1 MEIIDEKVAGKMENK
16 GFISNLLCRFATADE
31 NNIACSIYD
40 GNRLTDITYH
50 QFLHDILKVAG
61 YFADRKICNQHIA
74 LVAPNSYRW
83 IITFYGIMA
92 SGNVAVLLNPALPV
106 EMVASQCMQADAAV
120 LCCESDASEDFQSV
134 SASMELLCLEDIKSE
149 TVLSIEQVYQAD
161 ADETIAMLGTS
172 GTTGKSKIVEIT
184 SKNMHS
190 GLQNTNH
197 AASVDGLERSL
208 LILPLFHIGG
218 AISTSVVFNRL
229 RTLCIGRGPTNLLAD
244 MGALNPTFVP
254 FVPAMMESVVK
265 ILRRYTDLSDRAKY
279 IGNNLQRIHVA
290 GAAPNLATCQYLI
303 SQGIA
308 IETGYGMTEATG
320 SVTWGELDTDNI
332 GTIGKVHGDLIVR
345 FQDGE
350 LQVKGDA
357 VMKGYYKD
365 PEETAKVIEDGWLR
379 TGDLGYCD
387 ENGYYY
393 ITGRK
398 KNVIILSNGENI
410 NPEEIEAKWCNC
422 EHILEC
428 MVYSDG
434 KGICADVYIKDPEAA
449 AIFIKEYNSEMPMYH
464 HVYKVNYFYE
474 PLEKTS
480 TGKIKRKENR

>member
-1 MEIIDEKVAGKMENK
+1 MDNK
-16 GFISNLLCRFATADE
+16 GFINNLLGRFAAAE
-31 NNIACSIYD
+31 QNIVACSIYD
-40 GNRLTDITYH
+40 GSQLTDITYH
-50 QFLHDILKVAG
+50 QFLQDILKAAG
-61 YFADRKICNQHIA
+61 YFAENKIKNQHIA
-74 LVAPNSYRW
+74 LVAPNSYHW
-83 IITFYGIMA
+83 IVAFYGIMA
-92 SGNVAVLLNPALPV
+92 SGNVAVLLNPALPAD
-106 EMVASQCMQADAAV
+106 MIASQCRQADASL
-120 LCCESDASEDFQSV
+120 LCCDPAVSEELKCAASDMEILYLGSIRSEC
-134 SASMELLCLEDIKSE
+134 ALCIDD
-149 TVLSIEQVYQAD
+149 VYKAD
-161 ADETIAMLGTS
+161 PDETIVLLGTS

-184 SKNMHS
+184 SKNMQS
-190 GLQNTNH
+190 GLDNTNH
-197 AASVDGLERSL
+197 AASASGLERSL
-208 LILPLFHIGG
+208 MILPLFHIGG

-229 RTLCIGRGPTNLLAD
+229 RTLCIGRGPTNMLAD

-265 ILRRYTDLSDRAKY
+265 ILKRYTEPADRAKY
-279 IGNNLQRIHVA
+279 VGNNLQRIHVA
-290 GAAPNLATCQYLI
+290 GAAPNLSTCQYLI

-320 SVTWGELDTDNI
+320 SVTWSELDADNI
-332 GTIGKVHGDLIVR
+332 GTIGKVYGDLLVR

-365 PEETAKVIEDGWLR
+365 PEETAQVIENGWLR
-379 TGDLGYCD
+379 TGDVGYCD

-398 KNVIILSNGENI
+398 KNVIILSNGENV
-410 NPEEIEAKWCNC
+410 NPEEIEAKWCSC
-422 EHILEC
+422 DHILEC

-434 KGICADVYIKDPEAA
+434 KGICADVYIDDPEAA
-449 AIFIKEYNSEMPMYH
+449 AVFIKEYNNEMPMYR